1 MSGLIVRVDMRD
13 WGISTKLASAAD
25 KAEHVVAVQ
34 AAKDTES
41 YVPML
46 TGTFK
51 NQTQVKGNLIIYKG
65 PQARYLWNGKVMVDA
80 ITGKGPAH
88 FIDKNGNEVIRFR
101 KGTRLKATDRDLV
114 FTKTFHPDAQAFWF
128 EASKAENLD
137 QWKHVAA
144 KAVMRYT

>member
-25 KAEHVVAVQ
+25 KAEKVVAET
-34 AAKDTES
+34 AAVDTEP

-51 NQTQVKGNLIIYKG
+51 NRTQVKGNLIIYPG
-65 PQARYLWNGKVMVDA
+65 PYARFLYYGKLMVDPE
-80 ITGKGPAH
+80 TGSAWARPLTRKVLT
-88 FIDKNGNEVIRFR
+88 DKN
-101 KGTRLKATDRDLV
+101 LV
-114 FTKTFHPDAQAFWF
+114 FTTSFHADAQSHWF